1 LTERQTEKDKL
12 TDMEKINKLSDVFG
26 NSRNIPLTY
35 QTRVEVDDRFVNDL
49 TREKHL
55 VLHGGSKQGK
65 TCLRKYHLGEN
76 EAIVIQC
83 TRDTTKAG
91 LYEMILK
98 KAEIEYEVTN
108 SKTTKG
114 SNKVTVKVTGK
125 GKIPFLAEGGGDAG
139 YESLKENTDTKSY
152 KNFEIDI
159 EDPNDVVRILMED
172 GFNKYIV
179 IEDFHY
185 LNEELQMLFAFDLKV
200 FHETSPYVFIIIGVW
215 MESDRLTVYNGDL
228 TGRITNI
235 NVDVWSADNLKKVID
250 NGKPL
255 LNIDFNVEVETLIV
269 NLSQDN
275 VGLLQEICYR
285 LCEKYEIWHTQSTN
299 KTIGTENDVIE
310 LAKKIADD
318 QSSRYRNFIIKF
330 SEGLSVTELEMYKWI
345 MYSVLNSSSDDLRK
359 GISAS
364 RLFSIIKPKHPKSE
378 TLQLTNLN
386 QALERVQTVQAKHKL
401 QPLILDFSNGDLF
414 VVDANFLVYI
424 SIQDKNDLLKQL
436 NLE

>member
-1 LTERQTEKDKL
+1 
-12 TDMEKINKLSDVFG
+12 MEKINKLSDVFG

-35 QTRVEVDDRFVNDL
+35 QTRTEVDERFVNDL
-49 TREKHL
+49 TREKHV

-65 TCLRKYHLGEN
+65 TCLRKYHLNEN
-76 EAIVIQC
+76 EVIVVQC
-83 TRDTTKAG
+83 TRDTTKAS

-98 KAEIEYEVTN
+98 KAEIEYEITS

-114 SNKVTVKVTGK
+114 TNKVAVKVSGK
-125 GKIPFLAEGGGDAG
+125 GKIPFIAEAG
-139 YESLKENTDTKSY
+139 AETAYDGTKEKLDTKNY

-159 EDPNDVVRILMED
+159 EDPNDIVRVLQED
-172 GFNKYIV
+172 GFNKFIV

-185 LNEELQMLFAFDLKV
+185 LTEELQMLFAFDLKV

-228 TGRITNI
+228 TGRVTNI
-235 NVDVWSADNLKKVID
+235 NVDVWSSINLKQVIE

-255 LNIDFNVEVETLIV
+255 LNIDFPFEVENLIV

-285 LCEKYEIWHTQSTN
+285 LCEEYEIWQTQEEN
-299 KTIGTENDVIE
+299 KIIGTEDQVRSI
-310 LAKKIADD
+310 AKKIADD

-330 SEGLSVTELEMYKWI
+330 AEGLSVTELEMYKWI
-345 MYSVLNSSSDDLRK
+345 MYAVLNSKSDDLRK
-359 GISAS
+359 GISAG
-364 RLFSIIKPKHPKSE
+364 RLFNIIKPKHPKSN
-378 TLQLTNLN
+378 TLQQNNLN
-386 QALERVQTVQAKHKL
+386 QALERVQAVQAKHKL
-401 QPLILDFSNGDLF
+401 QPLIFDFSNNDLF

-424 SIQDKNDLLKQL
+424 STQDKAEL
-436 NLE
+436 NKLINID

>member
-1 LTERQTEKDKL
+1 
-12 TDMEKINKLSDVFG
+12 MEKINKLSDVFG
-26 NSRNIPLTY
+26 NSRNIPMTY
-35 QTRVEVDDRFVNDL
+35 QPRHDVDDRFVNDL
-49 TREKHL
+49 TREKHV

-65 TCLRKYHLGEN
+65 TCLRKYHLRED
-76 EAIVIQC
+76 EVIIIQC

-114 SNKVTVKVTGK
+114 SNKVAVKVGGK
-125 GKIPFLAEGGGDAG
+125 GKIPFLAEGSGELV
-139 YESLKENTDTKSY
+139 YEGQKENTTTKNY

-159 EDPNDVVRILMED
+159 EDPNDIVRVLTED
-172 GFNKYIV
+172 GFKKYIV

-185 LNEELQMLFAFDLKV
+185 LAEELQMLFAFDLKV

-235 NVDVWSADNLKKVID
+235 NVDVWDTSNLKQVIE

-255 LNIDFNVEVETLIV
+255 LNIDFPDEVENLIV

-285 LCEKYEIWHTQSTN
+285 LCEKYEIWQTQEEN
-299 KTIGTENDVIE
+299 RTIGTTNEASEI
-310 LAKKIADD
+310 AKKIADD
-318 QSSRYRNFIIKF
+318 QSSRYKNFITKF

-345 MYSVLNSSSDDLRK
+345 IYAVLNSTPDDLRK
-359 GISAS
+359 GISS
-364 RLFSIIKPKHPKSE
+364 GRLFNIIKPKHPKTD
-378 TLQLTNLN
+378 TLQQNNLN
-386 QALERVQTVQAKHKL
+386 QALERVQTVQGKHKL
-401 QPLILDFSNGDLF
+401 QPLILDFSNGELF
-414 VVDANFLVYI
+414 VVDANFLVFVTTQET
-424 SIQDKNDLLKQL
+424 SELLKL
-436 NLE
+436 INIE

>member
-1 LTERQTEKDKL
+1 
-12 TDMEKINKLSDVFG
+12 MEKINKLSDVFG

-49 TREKHL
+49 TREKHV

-65 TCLRKYHLGEN
+65 TCLRKHHLDER
-76 EAIVIQC
+76 ETIVIQC

-114 SNKVTVKVTGK
+114 SNKVAVKVSGK
-125 GKIPFLAEGGGDAG
+125 GKIPFIAESGGEAG
-139 YESLKENTDTKSY
+139 YEGLKESTDTKNY

-159 EDPNDVVRILMED
+159 EDPNDIVRVLLED
-172 GFNKYIV
+172 GFKKYIV

-185 LNEELQMLFAFDLKV
+185 LSEELQMLFAFDLKV

-235 NVDVWSADNLKKVID
+235 NVDVWSGDNLKQVID

-255 LNIDFNVEVETLIV
+255 LNINFPIEVENLIV

-285 LCEKYEIWHTQSTN
+285 LCEKYEIWQTQKDN
-299 KTIGTENDVIE
+299 KIIGTESDVKE

-345 MYSVLNSSSDDLRK
+345 IYAVLNSSSDDLRK
-359 GISAS
+359 GVSAAK
-364 RLFSIIKPKHPKSE
+364 LFNIIKPKHPKKD
-378 TLQLTNLN
+378 TLQLNNLN

-424 SIQDKNDLLKQL
+424 STQEKDELLKLL
-436 NLE
+436 NIE

>member
-1 LTERQTEKDKL
+1 
-12 TDMEKINKLSDVFG
+12 MEIINKLSDVFG

-35 QTRVEVDDRFVNDL
+35 QTRAEVDNRFVNDL

-65 TCLRKYHLGEN
+65 TCLRKYHLN
-76 EAIVIQC
+76 ESEVVVIQC

-98 KAEIEYEVTN
+98 KAEIEYEVTS

-114 SNKVTVKVTGK
+114 SNKVAIKISGK
-125 GKIPFLAEGGGDAG
+125 GKVPFLIEGGGEAA
-139 YESLKENTDTKSY
+139 YEGLKENADTKSY

-159 EDPNDVVRILMED
+159 EDPNDIVRVLVED
-172 GFNKYIV
+172 RFKKYIV

-185 LNEELQMLFAFDLKV
+185 LNEELQMLFSFDLKV
-200 FHETSPYVFIIIGVW
+200 FHETSLYVFIIIGVW

-235 NVDVWSADNLKKVID
+235 NVDVWSGENLKKIID
-250 NGKPL
+250 NGKRL
-255 LNIDFNVEVETLIV
+255 LNIDFPIEVENLIV

-285 LCEKYEIWHTQSTN
+285 LCEKYEIWQTQKDN
-299 KTIGTENDVIE
+299 KLIGTESDVRD

-345 MYSVLNSSSDDLRK
+345 IYAVLHSSSDDLRK

-364 RLFSIIKPKHPKSE
+364 RLFNIIKPKHPKSV

-401 QPLILDFSNGDLF
+401 QPLILDFSNGDLY

-424 SIQDKNDLLKQL
+424 SIQEIAELLKHI
-436 NLE
+436 NI

>member
-1 LTERQTEKDKL
+1 
-12 TDMEKINKLSDVFG
+12 MEKINKISDVFG
-26 NSRNIPLTY
+26 NSRNIPMTY
-35 QTRVEVDDRFVNDL
+35 QTRVDVDERFVNDL
-49 TREKHL
+49 TREKHV

-65 TCLRKYHLGEN
+65 TCLRKYHLRED
-76 EAIVIQC
+76 EIIVIQC
-83 TRDTTKAG
+83 TRDTEKAS

-98 KAEIEYEVTN
+98 KAEIEYEVTS

-114 SNKVTVKVTGK
+114 SNKVAVKVSAK
-125 GKIPFLAEGGGDAG
+125 GKIPFIAEGGGEAA
-139 YESLKENTDTKSY
+139 YEGQNEKTDTKNY
-152 KNFEIDI
+152 KSFEIDI
-159 EDPNDVVRILMED
+159 EDPNDIVRVLKED

-185 LNEELQMLFAFDLKV
+185 LNEELQMSFAFDLKV

-228 TGRITNI
+228 TGRVTNI
-235 NVDVWSADNLKKVID
+235 NVDVWSGENLKQVIE

-255 LNIDFNVEVETLIV
+255 LNIDFPKQVEELIV

-285 LCEKYEIWHTQSTN
+285 LCEEYEVWQTQQDF
-299 KTIGTENDVIE
+299 KIIGTEKDVRD

-345 MYSVLNSSSDDLRK
+345 IYAVLNSQSDDLRK
-359 GISAS
+359 GVSAG
-364 RLFSIIKPKHPKSE
+364 RLFNIIKSKHPKSE
-378 TLQLTNLN
+378 TIQQNNLN

-401 QPLILDFSNGDLF
+401 QPLILDFSNNDLF

-424 SIQDKNDLLKQL
+424 STQDKTELYKLL
-436 NLE
+436 NIE